1 MPLVFFDT
9 EGFDEEKSL
18 INANDL
24 LNKTFEN
31 LKSEIHIIYFVMN
44 FNNRLE
50 EKERKFLNAHK
61 NILNRII
68 FIGTYGGGLHKQF
81 VKKFKDDLLK
91 KKIYNENEFE
101 KIKNNIFC
109 LDLLEDEECN
119 IQEIKN
125 ILRRTFEMCSEYYTL
140 IKDNSIKYE
149 KSVFKEEEK
158 NLGFERVKI
167 QREEKG
173 KEIISSRSWKVF
185 GYGFIPFPGIDKR
198 YMEEQINL
206 MVEDLLN
213 L

>member
-125 ILRRTFEMCSEYYTL
+125 ILRRTFEMCSEYYRL
-140 IKDNSIKYE
+140 IRDNSIKYE

-173 KEIISSRSWKVF
+173 KEIISSRS
-185 GYGFIPFPGIDKR
+185 
-198 YMEEQINL
+198 
-206 MVEDLLN
+206 
-213 L
+213 